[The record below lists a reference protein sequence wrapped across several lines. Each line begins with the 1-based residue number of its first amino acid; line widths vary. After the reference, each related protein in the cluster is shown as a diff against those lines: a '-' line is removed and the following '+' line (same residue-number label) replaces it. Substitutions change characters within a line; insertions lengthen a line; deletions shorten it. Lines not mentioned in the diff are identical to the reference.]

1 MDDNLIIRVLIFLV
15 IIFVILFIYKFSKL
29 NKAKRKKYLLGTF
42 IFICIWLVFFSV
54 DFIRAKN
61 QKSPIFC
68 PLTLGS
74 YINDGGSVMY
84 YGLGYKVIHFN
95 RILSYEE
102 RIDLKSGSANYYY
115 ICSWYPSY
123 DTAWTKIKDKAI
135 EYSYNQYKNNQMIS
149 NDLNCVDL
157 SNLKQYI
164 GEKIENTKAIEMLNI
179 IKDEYNMYL
188 ANATETGEKNS
199 VGLIIYFSD
208 DIEKN
213 ADEITKNEIIDLIDS
228 YIETRE
234 YDKDYGYFNIST
246 GTDSNNEQ
254 YIRIY
259 KLENKHEKINH

>member
-1 MDDNLIIRVLIFLV
+1 MDDNLIIRALIFLV
-15 IIFVILFIYKFSKL
+15 IIFVILFVYKFLKAD
-29 NKAKRKKYLLGTF
+29 KAKRKKYLLGTF
-42 IFICIWLVFFSV
+42 IFICIWSLFFSV
-54 DFIRAKN
+54 DSIRVKN

-95 RILSYEE
+95 KILSMDE
-102 RIDLKSGSANYYY
+102 RIELKQGSANYYY

-123 DTAWTKIKDKAI
+123 DTAWKKIKDKAI
-135 EYSYNQYKNNQMIS
+135 EYSYNQYKNNQEIS
-149 NDLNCVDL
+149 NDFNGVDL

-164 GEKIENTKAIEMLNI
+164 GEKIENAKAIEMLNI
-179 IKDEYNMYL
+179 IKEEYNMYL
-188 ANATETGEKNS
+188 SNATETGEKDS
-199 VGLIIYFSD
+199 VGLIIYFSND
-208 DIEKN
+208 REKN
-213 ADEITKNEIIDLIDS
+213 TDEITKNAIIDLINS

-254 YIRIY
+254 YIKIY
-259 KLENKHEKINH
+259 KNGE